1 MRSLKKSIFYLFV
14 ILILITPQLLMATS
28 ADVPEKAVESLLSEI
43 QQIKSGDGL
52 SKAQLEANREHA
64 DRALNYLDVGEVSKK
79 ALGKHWKKTSKK
91 YQDDFSQLL
100 GQLFIHVAFPNSGKF
115 FASLNIEY
123 GETLLEKNKAV
134 VPITV
139 IHEKEGEVGIEFH
152 MVEKNKQWLVT
163 DVLLD
168 EVSMRN
174 NLRSQFY
181 KILAKKKIEEL
192 MRRMNKKLKESL

>member
-1 MRSLKKSIFYLFV
+1 MYSLKKSIFYLIVTFV
-14 ILILITPQLLMATS
+14 LIAPQSLMAES
-28 ADVPEKAVESLLSEI
+28 SDAPKKAVESLLSEI

-52 SKAQLEANREHA
+52 SKKQQEANQDHS
-64 DRALNYLDVGEVSKK
+64 DRALAFLDVGEVSKK
-79 ALGKHWKKTSKK
+79 ALGKHWKKTSAKE
-91 YQDDFSQLL
+91 QGDFTQLL

-115 FASLNIEY
+115 FASLEIEY

-134 VPITV
+134 VPISV
-139 IHEKEGEVGIEFH
+139 IHEKEGEVGIDFH
-152 MVEKNKQWLVT
+152 MIEKDKRWLVT

-181 KILAKKKIEEL
+181 KILAKNKFDEL

>member
-1 MRSLKKSIFYLFV
+1 MAAGP
-14 ILILITPQLLMATS
+14 TAPQ
-28 ADVPEKAVESLLSEI
+28 KAVESLLSEI
-43 QQIKSGDGL
+43 QQIKSGDSL
-52 SKAQLEANREHA
+52 SKEQLKANQDHS
-64 DRALNYLDVGEVSKK
+64 DRALKHLDVDEVSKK
-79 ALGKHWKKTSKK
+79 ALGKYWKKSSA
-91 YQDDFSQLL
+91 QEQGEFAQLL

-123 GETLLEKNKAV
+123 GETLLEENKAV

-139 IHEKEGEVGIEFH
+139 IHEKEGEVGIDFH
-152 MVEKNKQWLVT
+152 MVEKDKRWLVT

-181 KILAKKKIEEL
+181 KILAKNKFNEL